1 MKLMINGAVTLGTL
15 DGANVEICQ
24 QVGEENMFLFGLHA
38 EQVEALWRSGYDPR
52 AYLTPGLQRVFDL
65 MCSGALGGKKFDD
78 IVASLTSNR
87 FGTADG
93 YMTVADFESYCQAQ
107 QKVGVTWR
115 DARKFGNMSLVNIAK
130 AGIFSSDRAVEQ
142 YAEEI
147 WNLD

>member
-1 MKLMINGAVTLGTL
+1 
-15 DGANVEICQ
+15 
-24 QVGEENMFLFGLHA
+24 MFLFGLHA

-52 AYLTPGLQRVFDL
+52 AYLTPELNRVLGFL
-65 MCSGALGGKKFDD
+65 TSGAIGGKRFDD
-78 IVASLTSNR
+78 VAASLISNR

-107 QKVGVTWR
+107 QKAGAVWR
-115 DARKFGNMSLVNIAK
+115 DRRRFGNMSLVNIAK